1 MRLSGLLLLH
11 IFTLTKLCAQVPK
24 ADFSTSKASYCQGEA
39 VILENKSTLADSYE
53 WDFCD
58 QDFQGDTETSFLSS
72 IPGAGRILGID
83 FVKYHETWYAFATSW
98 NNNKIFRL
106 TFANGVE
113 NSPTE
118 VVDLGNPGNVL
129 NGSVSVYVVQD
140 AANWYVLV
148 HSWNAATISK
158 INFGTDLLND
168 APTGATY
175 VNGVGGFP
183 AKMDVVKTKD
193 HIYASVIQQNGSITL
208 VDLSAGLD
216 KPVTASN
223 IFKTSAI
230 TGVSSAR
237 DIELIFD
244 HNKWYAF
251 IASFTN
257 GKVFRADFGENLM
270 DGFASTPI
278 EVASSF
284 STGRVQNIEVTKSGY
299 GYYLHALTFEGEL
312 YKVALDSVKDLPMV
326 EEFVK
331 YGETSTYKEG
341 YVLTFLKD
349 FGSWYGFT
357 FQDNAG
363 ANPKLYS
370 IRSKKLCPVSIQSS
384 THENPTVY
392 YTKPGQYAVTLT
404 AYDESGNRDDTTQF
418 ITVTENQAPVLDIQL
433 SSLCSGN
440 SSTITAI
447 SNQLLISS
455 NWIINGEAMSGDTVH
470 YTFPSP
476 GTYTITLEVQSTNGC
491 SNRITKDITIYDP
504 PVPGFTSPVGTICT
518 NGEVAFTNQTNTQG
532 ADDLVSYHWDFNGEG
547 SGTEANPTYVFSSGG
562 AKTVTLTASIP
573 GCSESFSQTINVEQ
587 GPVVGFEVPYV
598 CEGREVQFANT
609 TTGTGITAYN
619 WDFGDGGTYTSATA
633 TDPFYTYQT
642 SGTYT
647 VTLTVGN
654 ALGCN
659 NVFSRQVAV
668 YTQPVAD
675 FLAEVACVGIPMQL
689 TDQSTSGTTSNIIQ
703 WRWDFGDGKGVANVR
718 NPVYTYQQPGT
729 YQVRLEVTSSAG
741 CIGEVVKE
749 ITVATPVTAD
759 FTYTLQCHAEN
770 NNAYTLQLQD
780 ASVASTG
787 NRITQ
792 WLWTVNGESFTT
804 PQVNYTFDGPGTYDI
819 TLTATAASACSDAIT
834 KTVEIFTPPAV
845 AFTYEPACASEAVV
859 FTNTTS
865 DGSDADAINP
875 IADSVTRYTWDFG
888 GVGTS
893 FEVNPQFAFNKA
905 GTYPVSLTVHTKD
918 GCAYR
923 QVQQVEVPAQ
933 PQAKFRPS
941 TTRGAYP
948 LTVQFDN
955 QSIQYSQHIWVING
969 DTLKEQNPDY
979 TFTAAG
985 QYEAW
990 LTVANELGC
999 SHTTSQQIIVVEP
1012 VWNVVLENVLVTV
1025 SEDGGSYQ
1033 LVLTVRNAG
1042 TLVVEGFPVNVR
1054 VDQLIALNEHFGG
1067 QIAPGERLNYVVPFT
1082 LSANLNAQ
1090 VSFLCVTLQDKPGA
1104 PPDVSANDNR
1114 MCINLKDAYSSLAP
1128 YPNPVKGQMYL
1139 SLILNEAAAVDIQVE
1154 DSRGSQVKGQHYTET
1169 RKGLNIFNVDMST
1182 LANGLYLIHMRFAG
1196 HAKTYRVVVQH

>member
-24 ADFSTSKASYCQGEA
+24 ADFSTSKVSYCQGEA
-39 VILENKSTLADSYE
+39 VILENKSEFADSYA
-53 WDFCD
+53 WDFCTGD
-58 QDFQGDTETSFLSS
+58 LENALLYKGNINKISSPYDISIHKENDIWYAFVVNRKSIVYRIVLGEKLNRINTANLTAEAILNENILFKELTAIEIIKEGNKWYGFLVSDGNHKLYRVDFGTSLLNTPQVHEILNETFLNQPFDIAVIQEKDTTIALVTNYLGGKLTEVKFGNSVTNIPVVKNHSVAGNMINIEATKISGKWYGLISKWSNKTLHQFTYSNSLNDNPAFSLLTTASFNENVIGLEFAQEADSTYAFVQALNGNLYRLDYNQTTVNQVNSLGNIGGKLSGYS
-72 IPGAGRILGID
+72 ISLTHISEESEQYLWVNNYTAGRIDWLQFEDICATDLSYSKEKEPKNVRYNEAGNHKVILRAYNEVGKKSEVMKEIGVSYNSAPVVDIVSDNVLCINSIVAFSGINRSHVENNVTAWSWNFGD
-83 FVKYHETWYAFATSW
+83 GTTATS
-98 NNNKIFRL
+98 
-106 TFANGVE
+106 
-113 NSPTE
+113 
-118 VVDLGNPGNVL
+118 
-129 NGSVSVYVVQD
+129 Q
-140 AANWYVLV
+140 
-148 HSWNAATISK
+148 
-158 INFGTDLLND
+158 
-168 APTGATY
+168 
-175 VNGVGGFP
+175 
-183 AKMDVVKTKD
+183 
-193 HIYASVIQQNGSITL
+193 
-208 VDLSAGLD
+208 
-216 KPVTASN
+216 
-223 IFKTSAI
+223 
-230 TGVSSAR
+230 
-237 DIELIFD
+237 
-244 HNKWYAF
+244 
-251 IASFTN
+251 
-257 GKVFRADFGENLM
+257 
-270 DGFASTPI
+270 
-278 EVASSF
+278 
-284 STGRVQNIEVTKSGY
+284 EVT
-299 GYYLHALTFEGEL
+299 H
-312 YKVALDSVKDLPMV
+312 
-326 EEFVK
+326 
-331 YGETSTYKEG
+331 
-341 YVLTFLKD
+341 
-349 FGSWYGFT
+349 
-357 FQDNAG
+357 Q
-363 ANPKLYS
+363 YS
-370 IRSKKLCPVSIQSS
+370 I
-384 THENPTVY
+384 
-392 YTKPGQYAVTLT
+392 
-404 AYDESGNRDDTTQF
+404 
-418 ITVTENQAPVLDIQL
+418 
-433 SSLCSGN
+433 
-440 SSTITAI
+440 
-447 SNQLLISS
+447 
-455 NWIINGEAMSGDTVH
+455 
-470 YTFPSP
+470 P
-476 GTYTITLEVQSTNGC
+476 GTYTITLEVQSINGC
-491 SNRITKDITIYDP
+491 SNRITKEITIYDP
-504 PVPGFTSPVGTICT
+504 PAPGFTSPTGTICT
-518 NGEVAFTNQTNTQG
+518 NGEVSFTNQTDTQG

-547 SGTEANPTYVFSSGG
+547 SSTEANPTYVFSSGG
-562 AKTVTLTASIP
+562 AKAVTLTASIP

-905 GTYPVSLTVHTKD
+905 GTYPVRLTVHTKD

-969 DTLKEQNPDY
+969 DTLKGQSPDY

-1033 LVLTVRNAG
+1033 LILTVRNAG

-1067 QIAPGERLNYVVPFT
+1067 QIAPGERINYVVPFT

-1104 PPDVSANDNR
+1104 SPDVSANDNR